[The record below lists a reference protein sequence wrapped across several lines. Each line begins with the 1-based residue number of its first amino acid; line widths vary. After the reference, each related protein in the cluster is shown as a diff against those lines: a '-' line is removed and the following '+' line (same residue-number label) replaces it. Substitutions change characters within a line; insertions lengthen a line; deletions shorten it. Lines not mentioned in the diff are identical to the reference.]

1 MKTVLPER
9 KSTLLFLLHILQ
21 NYVQVL
27 CEYYEINHPFHT
39 LNSFCFLFSQSQKRS
54 SIIPPQVIQPCL
66 QVIICVCGSACICS
80 TSSHSLLSILGG
92 GHAEGSSGDVNTSEV
107 VSELKAE
114 LVQHLAHDGIRLL
127 LVILI
132 SKGVIWS
139 RDKITNMLSKKESL
153 SLMKLTNDI

>member
-21 NYVQVL
+21 NYVQVI
-27 CEYYEINHPFHT
+27 CEYYEINHHFHT
-39 LNSFCFLFSQSQKRS
+39 LNSVCSQSQKRS

-66 QVIICVCGSACICS
+66 QVIICVGGSACICS
-80 TSSHSLLSILGG
+80 ASSHSLLSILGG
-92 GHAEGSSGDVNTSEV
+92 GHAEGSSGDVNASEV
-107 VSELKAE
+107 VGELKAK

-132 SKGVIWS
+132 SKGVI
-139 RDKITNMLSKKESL
+139 
-153 SLMKLTNDI
+153 